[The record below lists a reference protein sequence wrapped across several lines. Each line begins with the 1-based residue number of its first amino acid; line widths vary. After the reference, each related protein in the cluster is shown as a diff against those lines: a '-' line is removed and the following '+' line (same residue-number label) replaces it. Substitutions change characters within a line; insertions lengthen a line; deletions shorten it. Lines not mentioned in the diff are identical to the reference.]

1 MPMKK
6 KQLIIILSAI
16 LAVLIVVFT
25 VLAVNGSARKA
36 QQKTTVSTSAS
47 TQAQQ
52 SASQTET
59 QASETQTQETT
70 AAAES
75 KIDKKDNKKDNT
87 TQKQQSAVSEKTT
100 QAERETEKQS
110 VTVTIEVTCN
120 NALAY
125 ESTTQNGEELNL
137 NLPKSGYIIE
147 TESITLEKGATVFDA
162 LSSVCSSNGV
172 SLKYQSKAYIQA
184 IGGLAEKDCGGSSGW
199 MYRVNGE
206 SPMKAASKYT
216 LSDGDRIE
224 WYYVTSSSDR

>member
-25 VLAVNGSARKA
+25 VLAVNGSERKA
-36 QQKTTVSTSAS
+36 QQKTIVSTSAS

-110 VTVTIEVTCN
+110 VTVTIEVTCK

-147 TESITLEKGATVFDA
+147 TESLTLEKGATVFDA

-224 WYYVTSSSDR
+224 WYYVTNSSDR

>member
-16 LAVLIVVFT
+16 LAVLVVAFAALASNST
-25 VLAVNGSARKA
+25 VKQAKRLAPQSTTATTEA
-36 QQKTTVSTSAS
+36 QQTSAE
-47 TQAQQ
+47 
-52 SASQTET
+52 TET
-59 QASETQTQETT
+59 QASETKTQETT
-70 AAAES
+70 AAAEN
-75 KIDKKDNKKDNT
+75 KNDKDNKKDNT
-87 TQKQQSAVSEKTT
+87 TQKQQSAASEKTT

-110 VTVTIEVTCN
+110 VTVTIEVTCK

-147 TESITLEKGATVFDA
+147 TESLTLEKGATVFDA

-224 WYYVTSSSDR
+224 WYYVTNSSDR

>member
-36 QQKTTVSTSAS
+36 QRKTTVSTSVS

-110 VTVTIEVTCN
+110 VTVTIEVTCK

-125 ESTTQNGEELNL
+125 ESTTQSGEELNL

-147 TESITLEKGATVFDA
+147 AESITLEKGATVFDA

-224 WYYVTSSSDR
+224 WYYVTNSSDR

>member
-36 QQKTTVSTSAS
+36 QQKTIVSTSAS

-75 KIDKKDNKKDNT
+75 KIDKKDNKKDNK

-110 VTVTIEVTCN
+110 VTVTIEVTCK

-137 NLPKSGYIIE
+137 DLPKSGYIIE
-147 TESITLEKGATVFDA
+147 TESLTLEKGATVFDA

-224 WYYVTSSSDR
+224 WYYVTNSSDR

>member
-16 LAVLIVVFT
+16 LAVLVVAFAALASNST
-25 VLAVNGSARKA
+25 VKQAKRLAPQSTTATTEA
-36 QQKTTVSTSAS
+36 QQTSAE
-47 TQAQQ
+47 
-52 SASQTET
+52 TET

-110 VTVTIEVTCN
+110 VTVTIEVTCK

-137 NLPKSGYIIE
+137 DLPKSGYIIE
-147 TESITLEKGATVFDA
+147 TESLTLEKGATVFDA

-224 WYYVTSSSDR
+224 WYYVTNSSDR

>member
-36 QQKTTVSTSAS
+36 QQKTIVSTSAS

-100 QAERETEKQS
+100 QAERKTEKQS
-110 VTVTIEVTCN
+110 VTVTIEVTCK

-224 WYYVTSSSDR
+224 WYYVTNSSDR

>member
-36 QQKTTVSTSAS
+36 QQKTIVSTSAS

-110 VTVTIEVTCN
+110 VTVTIEVTCK

-147 TESITLEKGATVFDA
+147 TESLTLEKGATVFDA

-224 WYYVTSSSDR
+224 WYYVTNSSDR

>member
-36 QQKTTVSTSAS
+36 QQNTTVSTSAS

-59 QASETQTQETT
+59 QASKPQTQETT

-110 VTVTIEVTCN
+110 VTVTIEVTCK

-147 TESITLEKGATVFDA
+147 TESLTLEKGATVFDA

-224 WYYVTSSSDR
+224 WYYVTNSSDR

>member
-6 KQLIIILSAI
+6 KQLIIVLSAI

-36 QQKTTVSTSAS
+36 QQKTIVSTSAS

-110 VTVTIEVTCN
+110 VTVTIEVTCK

-137 NLPKSGYIIE
+137 DLPKSGYIIE
-147 TESITLEKGATVFDA
+147 TESLTLEKGATVFDA

-224 WYYVTSSSDR
+224 WYYVTNSSDR

>member
-36 QQKTTVSTSAS
+36 QQKATVSTSAS
-47 TQAQQ
+47 TRAQQ

-59 QASETQTQETT
+59 QASKPQTQETT

-110 VTVTIEVTCN
+110 VTVTIEVSCK

-137 NLPKSGYIIE
+137 DLPKSGYIIE
-147 TESITLEKGATVFDA
+147 KTSLTLEKGATVFDA

-224 WYYVTSSSDR
+224 WYYVTNSSDR

>member
-6 KQLIIILSAI
+6 KQLIIITAAV
-16 LAVLIVVFT
+16 LAVLLVAFA
-25 VLAVNGSARKA
+25 VLASNSTIQKA
-36 QQKTTVSTSAS
+36 KRLAPDSTTVT
-47 TQAQQ
+47 TEAQQ
-52 SASQTET
+52 STSQTET
-59 QASETQTQETT
+59 QASQTETQQTT
-70 AAAES
+70 SAES
-75 KIDKKDNKKDNT
+75 QNNKDNKKDNT
-87 TQKQQSAVSEKTT
+87 TQKQQAET
-100 QAERETEKQS
+100 QKPAQTENTQRETEKKS
-110 VTVTIEVTCN
+110 VTVTVEVTCK

-125 ESTTQNGEELNL
+125 ESTAQNGEELNL

-147 TESITLEKGATVFDA
+147 TESITLKKGSTVFDA

-172 SLKYQSKAYIQA
+172 SLKYQSKAYIQS

-206 SPMKAASKYT
+206 TPMKAASKYT